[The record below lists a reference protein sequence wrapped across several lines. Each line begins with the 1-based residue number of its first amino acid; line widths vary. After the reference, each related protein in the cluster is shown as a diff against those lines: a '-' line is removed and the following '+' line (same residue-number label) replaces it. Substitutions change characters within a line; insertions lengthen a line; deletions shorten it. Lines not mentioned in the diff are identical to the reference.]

1 MRERG
6 SGRFKE
12 GERERTKIVRKR
24 ESGRKGDRGSKRCRE
39 RKSYNDIV
47 ILRLQYKRE
56 REGVRKR

>member
-24 ESGRKGDRGSKRCRE
+24 ESGRKGE
-39 RKSYNDIV
+39 RV
-47 ILRLQYKRE
+47 IEGARDVE
-56 REGVRKR
+56 REKVIMI